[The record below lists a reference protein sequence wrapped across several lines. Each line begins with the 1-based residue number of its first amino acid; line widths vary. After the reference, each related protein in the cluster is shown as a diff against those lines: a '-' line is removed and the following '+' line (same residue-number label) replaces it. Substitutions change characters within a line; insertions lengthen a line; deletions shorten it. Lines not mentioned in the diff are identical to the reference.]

1 MNKPIRRVA
10 IACMLLFAALLVNAN
25 VVQFADAKNLRDK
38 PGNTRNLY
46 AQYDRKRGDIVISTG
61 TPIASSKPTNDT
73 LKYLRTYANGP
84 LYAPVTG
91 YYSIIYGPS
100 DIEAEENSILAGT
113 DDRLFVRQLSNLITG
128 RTPQGGSV
136 VLTIDPVLQE
146 AAYKGL
152 AGRKGAVV
160 AVDPSTGAILAM
172 VTSPS
177 YDPNK
182 LSSHDNDEVTQAWK
196 SLQPNADPADPM
208 LDRALNQT
216 YPPGSTFKLITAAAA
231 LSSGQYTPQSVIPA
245 PTTLPY
251 PNSTKS
257 LTNYDGE
264 SCGNGKT
271 TTLIDALTI
280 SCNTAFG
287 DLGQTLGDD
296 ALQKQAEEFGFDSTF
311 SVPMK
316 SAQSVF
322 PSNLDASQT
331 IQSAIGQ
338 YDVRATPL
346 QMAMVAATIANGGTL
361 MKPYLVKQ
369 LVGPD
374 LAVIDTTKPTPIRQA
389 ISSAVA
395 AELTTMM
402 ESVVDKGTGTTV
414 RIPGVEIAGK
424 TGTAE
429 NAPGKPPHAWFVA
442 FAPAAQPTIAVA
454 VLVENGG
461 GINDATGAT
470 VAGPIAK
477 AVIQAQLSEQP

>member
-10 IACMLLFAALLVNAN
+10 IACLLLFAALLVNAN

-46 AQYDRKRGDIVISTG
+46 AQYDHKRGDIVTSTG
-61 TPIASSKPTNDT
+61 ATIASSTPTNDT

-91 YYSIIYGPS
+91 FYSIIYGATN
-100 DIEAEENSILAGT
+100 IEATDNSLLAGT

-136 VLTIDPVLQE
+136 VLTIDPALQE
-146 AAYKGL
+146 AAYKAL

-160 AVDPSTGAILAM
+160 AVDPSTGAILAL

-177 YDPNK
+177 YDPNL
-182 LSSHDNDEVTQAWK
+182 LSSHDDASVTKAWK
-196 SLQPNADPADPM
+196 SLQPDVDPDDPM

-231 LSSGQYTPQSVIPA
+231 LSSGQYKPQSTIPA

-251 PNSTKS
+251 PNSS
-257 LTNYDGE
+257 LSLKNFEGE
-264 SCGNGKT
+264 TCGDGKT

-287 DLGQTLGDD
+287 QLGQTLGEA
-296 ALQKQAEEFGFDSTF
+296 ALQKQADAFGFDSTF
-311 SVPMK
+311 SIPMK

-322 PSNLDASQT
+322 PIDLDAAQT

-338 YDVRATPL
+338 YDVRSTPL
-346 QMAMVAATIANGGTL
+346 QMAMVAAAIANGGVL

-374 LAVIDTTKPTPIRQA
+374 LAVIDTTKPTVIRQA
-389 ISSAVA
+389 VSSQVA

-414 RIPGVEIAGK
+414 RIPGVKIAGK

-429 NAPGKPPHAWFVA
+429 NAEGKPPHAWFVA
-442 FAPAAQPTIAVA
+442 FAPAAQPKIALA

-461 GINDATGAT
+461 GVNDATGAT

-477 AVIQAQLSEQP
+477 AVIQAQLAEQQ